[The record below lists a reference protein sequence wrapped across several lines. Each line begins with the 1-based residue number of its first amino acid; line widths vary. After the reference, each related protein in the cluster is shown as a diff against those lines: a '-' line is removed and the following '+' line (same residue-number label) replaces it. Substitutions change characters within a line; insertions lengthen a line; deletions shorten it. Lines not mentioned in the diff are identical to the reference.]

1 MPCTLRVRWTLIAN
15 RFPRPWRACPRCGTQ
30 RAFECSDKVRLN
42 ANGRRLDAWLVYK
55 CVSCDDTW
63 NHTLFERRN
72 ARDLDPDML
81 SGLEANDP
89 VLVSRFAFDV
99 AALRRVAH
107 RVEEFAGSVARK
119 EVLGDRPDRP
129 KRLEIFLSLPS
140 PVSIRLDRLLSM
152 ELGLS
157 RARIATIVRHDHPKT
172 NIKLN
177 RLAIDGSRIGIDLSQ
192 ECSET
197 ILLNAIR
204 DRAGLRGERL

>member
-1 MPCTLRVRWTLIAN
+1 MSCTLRVRWTLTAN
-15 RFPRPWRACPRCGTQ
+15 RFPRPWRSCSRCGTR
-30 RAFECSDKVRLN
+30 RAFECSGKFRLN

-55 CVSCDDTW
+55 CIACDETW

-72 ARDLDPDML
+72 ARDLNPDLL

-89 VLVSRFAFDV
+89 ALISRFAFDV

-107 RVEEFAGSVARK
+107 RVEEFAGSVTRK
-119 EVLGDRPDRP
+119 DVLGDKPYRPT
-129 KRLEIFLSLPS
+129 RLEIFLNLLG

-152 ELGLS
+152 ELGLP
-157 RARIATIVRHDHPKT
+157 RARIATIARHDHPKT

-177 RLAIDGSRIGIDLSQ
+177 RLAVDGSRIGIDLPQ

-197 ILLNAIR
+197 ILLNAIG
-204 DRAGLRGERL
+204 DRAGLRGEKL

>member
-1 MPCTLRVRWTLIAN
+1 MSCTLRVRWTLTAN
-15 RFPRPWRACPRCGTQ
+15 RSPRPWRSCPRCGTQ
-30 RAFECSDKVRLN
+30 RAFECSDKFRLN

-55 CVSCDDTW
+55 CVTCDETW

-72 ARDLDPDML
+72 ARNLDPDLL

-89 VLVSRFAFDV
+89 ALANRFAFDV
-99 AALRRVAH
+99 AALRRAAH
-107 RVEEFAGSVARK
+107 RVEEFAGSIACK

-129 KRLEIFLSLPS
+129 TRLEIFLRLPS
-140 PVSIRLDRLLSM
+140 PVSIRLDRLLAM
-152 ELGLS
+152 ELGLP
-157 RARIATIVRHDHPKT
+157 RARIATIARLDHPKT
-172 NIKLN
+172 NIRLN
-177 RLAIDGSRIGIDLSQ
+177 RLAVDGSRIGIDLPQ